1 VGIGYDAHRFAPE
14 RPLVLCGV
22 AVEHELGL
30 AGHSDADVATHAVI
44 DAVLGAAGLGDI
56 GALFPD
62 SDPAYEGASSIA
74 LLRDVVARARA
85 AGWVVGNVDLV
96 IVAQRPRLAAYRER
110 MRALLAEALEAPA
123 EAVGV
128 KATTTEGMGFE
139 GRAEGVSATA
149 VCLLEAT
156 RESAAGD

>member
-1 VGIGYDAHRFAPE
+1 
-14 RPLVLCGV
+14 VLCGV
-22 AVEHELGL
+22 TVDHELGL

-44 DAVLGAAGLGDI
+44 DAILGAAGLPDI

-62 SDPAYEGASSIA
+62 SDPAYEGVSSIA
-74 LLRDVVARARA
+74 LLRDVVARAH
-85 AGWVVGNVDLV
+85 AGGWRVGNVDLV

-110 MRALLAEALEAPA
+110 MRALLAEALEVGPD
-123 EAVGV
+123 AVGV

-149 VCLLEAT
+149 VCLLE
-156 RESAAGD
+156 GD